1 MKFTHGTRRR
11 AAEYEKDWVRRWKD
25 DQTFEKSVAQRSAD
39 NAYVFYDGPPF
50 ITGVPHHGTLL
61 SSIVKDAVPRYWTM
75 KGKRVERRWGWDC
88 HGLPAENFVE
98 KQLNIVDRRQIV
110 TSSDQ
115 PAPLD
120 KDGQPLPTISLEK
133 YITKARESMVANS
146 ETWQG
151 VIDRIGRWV
160 DFTGAYRTM
169 DKDFME
175 SVWWAFKQLYEAGK
189 IYEGE
194 KVLMYDTKFATPVSK
209 AEVTMDNDA
218 YQTVTDPSVY
228 VKFKLKDS
236 KASRKIVLNEHSKVL
251 FVCNANAARSQMAQ
265 GFYNHYSHSQNAD
278 SAGLNPEKKWDEAP
292 TLSGFETMSHKP
304 AKSSETMQ
312 EVGIDIT
319 GHKRQLLTVDKLGDY
334 DLIVNLAEKSQTPDW
349 LRGDNVIWWNV
360 TDPRNE
366 SAEKNR
372 IARDEIEQRVKS
384 LLNGAVIDDTDSL
397 SQYNY
402 VILHGYT
409 GRNDKNFIPWLKHEL
424 EQRGAKVQAPQLPNT
439 DNPTEVEQVQYVLDN
454 VAFDENTVLVG
465 HSLGGLVAMRVLE
478 KLPHKIHHL
487 MLVAPSVLPQ
497 FYQGNDDIDTE
508 TGERK
513 RFIDHFSYD
522 FDFDKI
528 SSQAVHKTILQDNND
543 SKSRKPSMQY
553 IADNIGATLYK
564 TVANKRHFVAEQEP
578 FILEKL
584 LANEGGDDP
593 FLLAWTTTPW
603 TLPANLMLAVNPEM
617 TYCEVLV
624 GGEKL
629 IIAEEALERTLQD
642 EKHQPLDYEVLRKFP
657 GSELVGK
664 NYQPL
669 DTGSTWPD
677 SDKIHTIYAA
687 DFVTN
692 ESGTGI
698 VHIAPAYGE
707 DDFELAKGYGVSAF
721 HVIDDNG
728 YYTDS
733 NYKGLEVW
741 DNNKFI
747 AKDLKEKGAVWKIE
761 YIRHEYPFNP
771 RSKQRIMYRAIP
783 SWFFDIQGQ
792 KPLMLDENEHIN
804 WFPRHLKHGR
814 FAKNIEQ
821 APDWNLSRDR
831 FWATAMPVW
840 KGDRGTVRV
849 VGSYAELKELSGVEL
864 DDYHRPWVDDITF
877 TIDGETFTRIDKVL
891 DCWFESGSMP
901 FAQLH
906 YPFENQAKFEQNY
919 PADFIVEYI
928 GQVRAWFY
936 YVHAV
941 NAALAEIGAFG
952 EAGAQHKNAYS
963 NVITTG
969 VVAGNDGRKM
979 SKSLGNF
986 TDPNELMDKF
996 SADSLRFLLLSSPLL
1011 NGEDFAL
1018 HDKDVGDVARKLSM
1032 IWNMYDFFT
1041 MYAEVD
1047 GWEFD
1052 GELVDPLSGQPV
1064 CTSLSSTETA
1074 SAHRESRSST
1084 TGDTAELAAL
1094 KQSSY
1099 LPDVDNLNSRARA
1112 DVSEDEAT
1120 IGAVTNPLDIW
1131 IISRLHEL
1139 VAEVEK
1145 QMDAYNIPDALSPIL
1160 PFLDDASNWYVRR
1173 SRRRFWRSSKGAAGA
1188 EDDGDKND
1196 AYRTLHYVL
1205 VRLSHLL
1212 APFTPFLAEELYHN
1226 LTGDNESIH
1235 LKDWLPAGA
1244 VNEQVLADM
1253 ETVKDIVSVALHI
1266 RSKAGR
1272 GYGSRQPLSEMR
1284 LYGVNPIGDYSD
1296 ILKDEVNVQKVT
1308 FIQTNELSKA
1318 LDGMKEPSGTEG
1330 TRNYIF
1336 VTLELYRSPE
1346 LKREG
1351 LMREVIRHV
1360 QSARKKA
1367 GLQVDDR
1374 IVLHLAVGAEPTSQ
1388 ARPASDA
1395 AAQLRQAL
1403 TEHADTIASETL
1415 ATMAPEQP
1423 GDALYH
1429 TTAMVDG
1436 AELQVSLGKA

>member
-11 AAEYEKDWVRRWKD
+11 AAEYEKDWVQRWKD
-25 DQTFEKSVAQRSAD
+25 DRTFQKSVAQRPAD

-120 KDGQPLPTISLEK
+120 KDGNPLPTISLEK
-133 YITKARESMVANS
+133 YIIKARESMVANS

-228 VKFKLKDS
+228 VKFSLMD
-236 KASRKIVLNEHSKVL
+236 ED
-251 FVCNANAARSQMAQ
+251 AA
-265 GFYNHYSHSQNAD
+265 
-278 SAGLNPEKKWDEAP
+278 
-292 TLSGFETMSHKP
+292 
-304 AKSSETMQ
+304 
-312 EVGIDIT
+312 V
-319 GHKRQLLTVDKLGDY
+319 
-334 DLIVNLAEKSQTPDW
+334 
-349 LRGDNVIWWNV
+349 
-360 TDPRNE
+360 
-366 SAEKNR
+366 
-372 IARDEIEQRVKS
+372 
-384 LLNGAVIDDTDSL
+384 
-397 SQYNY
+397 
-402 VILHGYT
+402 
-409 GRNDKNFIPWLKHEL
+409 
-424 EQRGAKVQAPQLPNT
+424 
-439 DNPTEVEQVQYVLDN
+439 
-454 VAFDENTVLVG
+454 
-465 HSLGGLVAMRVLE
+465 
-478 KLPHKIHHL
+478 
-487 MLVAPSVLPQ
+487 
-497 FYQGNDDIDTE
+497 
-508 TGERK
+508 
-513 RFIDHFSYD
+513 
-522 FDFDKI
+522 
-528 SSQAVHKTILQDNND
+528 
-543 SKSRKPSMQY
+543 
-553 IADNIGATLYK
+553 
-564 TVANKRHFVAEQEP
+564 
-578 FILEKL
+578 
-584 LANEGGDDP
+584 
-593 FLLAWTTTPW
+593 LAWTTTPW

-617 TYCEVLV
+617 TYCEVKVPKGTKNVFLLSGKHAYASRQYYPQLKQQLEQQGYTVTIIDHIDPDSPDLAENVEQLAQYDFANAHVVTHSLGAATFLKYLQDANVTVASLTMIAPAYGVSNSSDEQWKQESGYVGLV
-624 GGEKL
+624 VDLAQVRRKIAQRPTIIYSDDAEVLNQGFAQLGKELGAAMQYEPGKGHFFAAEKSLVPEIILPLSEKL

-642 EKHQPLDYEVLRKFP
+642 EKHQPLDYDVLRKFP

-664 NYQPL
+664 TYQPL
-669 DTGSTWPD
+669 DTGSAWPEN
-677 SDKIHTIYAA
+677 DKIHTIYAA
-687 DFVTN
+687 DFVSH

-707 DDFELAKGYGVSAF
+707 DDFELAKRHGISAF

-733 NYKGLEVW
+733 NYTGLEVW

-792 KPLMLDENEHIN
+792 KPLMLEQNEHIN
-804 WFPRHLKHGR
+804 WFPSHLKHGR

-840 KGDRGTVRV
+840 KGDRGTVKV

-877 TIDGETFTRIDKVL
+877 EIDGETFTRIDKVL

-952 EAGAQHKNAYS
+952 EAGVQHKNAYS

-1018 HDKDVGDVARKLSM
+1018 HDKDVGDVARKLAM

-1052 GELVDPLSGQPV
+1052 GRLVDPLSGKPV

-1112 DVSEDEAT
+1112 DVSDDEAT

-1139 VAEVEK
+1139 VAEVER

-1173 SRRRFWRSSKGAAGA
+1173 SRRRFWKS
-1188 EDDGDKND
+1188 EDDGDKSD

-1226 LTGDNESIH
+1226 LTGDDEAIH

-1244 VNEQVLADM
+1244 VDEQVLADM

-1388 ARPASDA
+1388 PAAPGQAQLAGDT

-1403 TEHADTIASETL
+1403 AEHADTIASETL
-1415 ATMAPEQP
+1415 ATMAPQQP

-1429 TTAMVDG
+1429 TTATVDG
-1436 AELQVSLGKA
+1436 AELQVSLAKA

>member
-11 AAEYEKDWVRRWKD
+11 AAEYEKDWVQRWKD
-25 DQTFEKSVAQRSAD
+25 DQTFEKSVAQRPAD

-228 VKFKLKDS
+228 VKFSLMD
-236 KASRKIVLNEHSKVL
+236 ED
-251 FVCNANAARSQMAQ
+251 AA
-265 GFYNHYSHSQNAD
+265 
-278 SAGLNPEKKWDEAP
+278 
-292 TLSGFETMSHKP
+292 
-304 AKSSETMQ
+304 
-312 EVGIDIT
+312 V
-319 GHKRQLLTVDKLGDY
+319 
-334 DLIVNLAEKSQTPDW
+334 
-349 LRGDNVIWWNV
+349 
-360 TDPRNE
+360 
-366 SAEKNR
+366 
-372 IARDEIEQRVKS
+372 
-384 LLNGAVIDDTDSL
+384 
-397 SQYNY
+397 
-402 VILHGYT
+402 
-409 GRNDKNFIPWLKHEL
+409 
-424 EQRGAKVQAPQLPNT
+424 
-439 DNPTEVEQVQYVLDN
+439 
-454 VAFDENTVLVG
+454 
-465 HSLGGLVAMRVLE
+465 
-478 KLPHKIHHL
+478 
-487 MLVAPSVLPQ
+487 
-497 FYQGNDDIDTE
+497 
-508 TGERK
+508 
-513 RFIDHFSYD
+513 
-522 FDFDKI
+522 
-528 SSQAVHKTILQDNND
+528 
-543 SKSRKPSMQY
+543 
-553 IADNIGATLYK
+553 
-564 TVANKRHFVAEQEP
+564 
-578 FILEKL
+578 
-584 LANEGGDDP
+584 
-593 FLLAWTTTPW
+593 LAWTTTPW

-617 TYCEVLV
+617 TYCEVEV
-624 GGEKL
+624 DGKKL
-629 IIAEEALERTLQD
+629 ILAEEALERTLQD
-642 EKHQPLDYEVLRKFP
+642 DKHQPLDYDVLRTFP

-664 NYQPL
+664 TYQPL
-669 DTGSTWPD
+669 DTGSNWPEN
-677 SDKIHTIYAA
+677 DKVHTIYAA
-687 DFVTN
+687 DFVSH

-707 DDFELAKGYGVSAF
+707 DDFELAKRHGISAF

-728 YYTDS
+728 YYTDT

-792 KPLMLDENEHIN
+792 KPLMLEQNEHIN
-804 WFPRHLKHGR
+804 WFPAHLKHGR

-840 KGDRGTVRV
+840 KGDRGTVKV

-877 TIDGETFTRIDKVL
+877 EIDGEKFTRIDKVL

-996 SADSLRFLLLSSPLL
+996 SADSLRFLLLNSPLL

-1052 GELVDPLSGQPV
+1052 GELRDPLSD
-1064 CTSLSSTETA
+1064 L
-1074 SAHRESRSST
+1074 
-1084 TGDTAELAAL
+1084 
-1094 KQSSY
+1094 
-1099 LPDVDNLNSRARA
+1099 
-1112 DVSEDEAT
+1112 
-1120 IGAVTNPLDIW
+1120 TNPLDIW
-1131 IISRLHEL
+1131 IVSRLHQL
-1139 VAEVEK
+1139 VAEVERH
-1145 QMDAYNIPDALSPIL
+1145 MDTYNIPDALSPIL

-1173 SRRRFWRSSKGAAGA
+1173 SRRRFWKS

-1205 VRLSHLL
+1205 VRLSYIL

-1226 LTGDNESIH
+1226 LTGDDESIH
-1235 LKDWLPAGA
+1235 LKDWLAAGEENS
-1244 VNEQVLADM
+1244 VVVEKM
-1253 ETVKDIVSVALHI
+1253 EMTRRVISMGIMQRMQEDE
-1266 RSKAGR
+1266 
-1272 GYGSRQPLSEMR
+1272 YGKIKIRQPLP
-1284 LYGVNPIGDYSD
+1284 YV
-1296 ILKDEVNVQKVT
+1296 
-1308 FIQTNELSKA
+1308 ELSSSIK
-1318 LDGMKEPSGTEG
+1318 LDKEYEDMIKEELNVKEIKPIEG
-1330 TRNYIF
+1330 KIENPVENGYHTILTADWD
-1336 VTLELYRSPE
+1336 VTARLNKIITPE

-1351 LMREVIRHV
+1351 LMREVVRHV

-1374 IVLHLAVGAEPTSQ
+1374 IMLQLTTDDE
-1388 ARPASDA
+1388 
-1395 AAQLRQAL
+1395 QLRQAIN
-1403 TEHADTIASETL
+1403 EHAEVIAAETL
-1415 ATMAPEQP
+1415 ATFGQ
-1423 GDALYH
+1423 GDAYS
-1429 TTAMVDG
+1429 TTATIEG
-1436 AELQVSLGKA
+1436 AELQITLQCQ

>member
-11 AAEYEKDWVRRWKD
+11 AAEYEKDWVQRWKD
-25 DQTFEKSVAQRSAD
+25 DQTFEKSVAQRPAD
-39 NAYVFYDGPPF
+39 DAYVFYDGPPF

-98 KQLNIVDRRQIV
+98 KQLNITDRRQIV
-110 TSSDQ
+110 TCPGQ

-160 DFTGAYRTM
+160 DFEGAYRTM

-228 VKFKLKDS
+228 VKFRLADDD
-236 KASRKIVLNEHSKVL
+236 
-251 FVCNANAARSQMAQ
+251 AA
-265 GFYNHYSHSQNAD
+265 
-278 SAGLNPEKKWDEAP
+278 
-292 TLSGFETMSHKP
+292 
-304 AKSSETMQ
+304 
-312 EVGIDIT
+312 V
-319 GHKRQLLTVDKLGDY
+319 
-334 DLIVNLAEKSQTPDW
+334 
-349 LRGDNVIWWNV
+349 
-360 TDPRNE
+360 
-366 SAEKNR
+366 
-372 IARDEIEQRVKS
+372 
-384 LLNGAVIDDTDSL
+384 
-397 SQYNY
+397 
-402 VILHGYT
+402 
-409 GRNDKNFIPWLKHEL
+409 
-424 EQRGAKVQAPQLPNT
+424 
-439 DNPTEVEQVQYVLDN
+439 
-454 VAFDENTVLVG
+454 
-465 HSLGGLVAMRVLE
+465 
-478 KLPHKIHHL
+478 
-487 MLVAPSVLPQ
+487 
-497 FYQGNDDIDTE
+497 
-508 TGERK
+508 
-513 RFIDHFSYD
+513 
-522 FDFDKI
+522 
-528 SSQAVHKTILQDNND
+528 
-543 SKSRKPSMQY
+543 
-553 IADNIGATLYK
+553 
-564 TVANKRHFVAEQEP
+564 
-578 FILEKL
+578 
-584 LANEGGDDP
+584 
-593 FLLAWTTTPW
+593 LAWTTTPW

-617 TYCEVLV
+617 TYCEVKVPKGTKNVFLLSGKHAYASREYYPQLKQQLEQQGYTVTIIDHINPDSPDLTENVEQLAQYDFTYAHVVTHSLGAATFLKYLQDANVTVASLTMIAPACGVSNSSDEQWKQESGYVGLV
-624 GGEKL
+624 VDLAQVRRKIDQRPTIVYSDDAEVLNQGFAQLGTELDAVMQHEPGKGHFFAAEKGLAPEITLPLSEKL

-642 EKHQPLDYEVLRKFP
+642 DKHQPLDYDVLRKFP

-664 NYQPL
+664 KYQPL
-669 DTGSTWPD
+669 DTGSTWPEN
-677 SDKIHTIYAA
+677 DKIHTIYAA
-687 DFVTN
+687 DFVSH

-707 DDFELAKGYGVSAF
+707 DDFELAKRHGISAF

-728 YYTDS
+728 YYTDG
-733 NYKGLEVW
+733 NYTGLEVW

-792 KPLMLDENEHIN
+792 KPLMLEQNEHIN
-804 WFPRHLKHGR
+804 WFPAHLKHGR

-952 EAGAQHKNAYS
+952 EAGTQHKNAYS

-1018 HDKDVGDVARKLSM
+1018 HDKDVGDVARKLAM

-1052 GELVDPLSGQPV
+1052 GELIDPLSGKPV

-1173 SRRRFWRSSKGAAGA
+1173 SRRRFWKS
-1188 EDDGDKND
+1188 EDDGDKSD

-1205 VRLSHLL
+1205 VRLGYLL

-1235 LKDWLPAGA
+1235 LKDWLPAGE

-1253 ETVKDIVSVALHI
+1253 ARTRELINNGLSLRMQKDEKQESVKV
-1266 RSKAGR
+1266 
-1272 GYGSRQPLSEMR
+1272 RQPLQEFVYPGGQLATYYESIIAEE
-1284 LYGVNPIGDYSD
+1284 LNVKNVINSPVAAGYGASGLVEGLVFLPFGGSSI
-1296 ILKDEVNVQKVT
+1296 
-1308 FIQTNELSKA
+1308 A
-1318 LDGMKEPSGTEG
+1318 LNKTI
-1330 TRNYIF
+1330 T
-1336 VTLELYRSPE
+1336 PE

-1374 IVLHLAVGAEPTSQ
+1374 IVLHLTVGAEPASASQPAAPSQ
-1388 ARPASDA
+1388 AQPASDA

-1403 TEHADTIASETL
+1403 AEHADTIASETL
-1415 ATMAPEQP
+1415 ATMAPQHLA
-1423 GDALYH
+1423 DALYH

-1436 AELQVSLGKA
+1436 AELQISLAKA

>member
-11 AAEYEKDWVRRWKD
+11 AAEYEKDWVQRWKD
-25 DQTFEKSVAQRSAD
+25 DQTFQKSVAQRPAD

-98 KQLNIVDRRQIV
+98 KQLNITDRRQIV
-110 TSSDQ
+110 TCPGQ

-120 KDGQPLPTISLEK
+120 KDGNPLPTISLET

-228 VKFKLKDS
+228 VKFKLADDD
-236 KASRKIVLNEHSKVL
+236 
-251 FVCNANAARSQMAQ
+251 AA
-265 GFYNHYSHSQNAD
+265 
-278 SAGLNPEKKWDEAP
+278 
-292 TLSGFETMSHKP
+292 
-304 AKSSETMQ
+304 
-312 EVGIDIT
+312 V
-319 GHKRQLLTVDKLGDY
+319 
-334 DLIVNLAEKSQTPDW
+334 
-349 LRGDNVIWWNV
+349 
-360 TDPRNE
+360 
-366 SAEKNR
+366 
-372 IARDEIEQRVKS
+372 
-384 LLNGAVIDDTDSL
+384 
-397 SQYNY
+397 
-402 VILHGYT
+402 
-409 GRNDKNFIPWLKHEL
+409 
-424 EQRGAKVQAPQLPNT
+424 
-439 DNPTEVEQVQYVLDN
+439 
-454 VAFDENTVLVG
+454 
-465 HSLGGLVAMRVLE
+465 
-478 KLPHKIHHL
+478 
-487 MLVAPSVLPQ
+487 
-497 FYQGNDDIDTE
+497 
-508 TGERK
+508 
-513 RFIDHFSYD
+513 
-522 FDFDKI
+522 
-528 SSQAVHKTILQDNND
+528 
-543 SKSRKPSMQY
+543 
-553 IADNIGATLYK
+553 
-564 TVANKRHFVAEQEP
+564 
-578 FILEKL
+578 
-584 LANEGGDDP
+584 
-593 FLLAWTTTPW
+593 LAWTTTPW
-603 TLPANLMLAVNPEM
+603 TLPANLMLAVNPDM

-629 IIAEEALERTLQD
+629 ILAEEALERTLQD
-642 EKHQPLDYEVLRKFP
+642 EKHQPLDYKVLRTFP
-657 GSELVGK
+657 GSELVSK
-664 NYQPL
+664 KYQPL
-669 DTGSTWPD
+669 DTGSNWPEN
-677 SDKIHTIYAA
+677 DKIHTIYAA
-687 DFVTN
+687 DFVSH

-707 DDFELAKGYGVSAF
+707 DDFELAKRHGISAF

-728 YYTDS
+728 YYTDT

-783 SWFFDIQGQ
+783 SWFFAIQGQ

-804 WFPRHLKHGR
+804 WFPHHLKHGR

-840 KGDRGTVRV
+840 KGDRGTVKV

-941 NAALAEIGAFG
+941 NVALAEIGAFG
-952 EAGAQHKNAYS
+952 PDCQHKNAYN

-1047 GWEFD
+1047 EFTFPYD
-1052 GELVDPLSGQPV
+1052 TASSDAFLVHRITNTAHSDTPE
-1064 CTSLSSTETA
+1064 SLSRTGTEN
-1074 SAHRESRSST
+1074 SFQIS
-1084 TGDTAELAAL
+1084 
-1094 KQSSY
+1094 
-1099 LPDVDNLNSRARA
+1099 VDIDKLS
-1112 DVSEDEAT
+1112 
-1120 IGAVTNPLDIW
+1120 NPLDIW

-1173 SRRRFWRSSKGAAGA
+1173 SRRRFWKS
-1188 EDDGDKND
+1188 EDDGDKSD

-1205 VRLSHLL
+1205 VRLSYLL

-1235 LKDWLPAGA
+1235 LKDWLPAGE

-1374 IVLHLAVGAEPTSQ
+1374 IMLHLATNDE
-1388 ARPASDA
+1388 
-1395 AAQLRQAL
+1395 QLRQAL

-1415 ATMAPEQP
+1415 ATIAPQQP

-1436 AELQVSLGKA
+1436 AELQVSLGKV

>member
-1 MKFTHGTRRR
+1 M
-11 AAEYEKDWVRRWKD
+11 
-25 DQTFEKSVAQRSAD
+25 
-39 NAYVFYDGPPF
+39 
-50 ITGVPHHGTLL
+50 
-61 SSIVKDAVPRYWTM
+61 
-75 KGKRVERRWGWDC
+75 
-88 HGLPAENFVE
+88 
-98 KQLNIVDRRQIV
+98 
-110 TSSDQ
+110 
-115 PAPLD
+115 
-120 KDGQPLPTISLEK
+120 
-133 YITKARESMVANS
+133 
-146 ETWQG
+146 
-151 VIDRIGRWV
+151 
-160 DFTGAYRTM
+160 
-169 DKDFME
+169 
-175 SVWWAFKQLYEAGK
+175 
-189 IYEGE
+189 
-194 KVLMYDTKFATPVSK
+194 
-209 AEVTMDNDA
+209 
-218 YQTVTDPSVY
+218 
-228 VKFKLKDS
+228 
-236 KASRKIVLNEHSKVL
+236 
-251 FVCNANAARSQMAQ
+251 
-265 GFYNHYSHSQNAD
+265 
-278 SAGLNPEKKWDEAP
+278 
-292 TLSGFETMSHKP
+292 
-304 AKSSETMQ
+304 
-312 EVGIDIT
+312 
-319 GHKRQLLTVDKLGDY
+319 
-334 DLIVNLAEKSQTPDW
+334 
-349 LRGDNVIWWNV
+349 
-360 TDPRNE
+360 
-366 SAEKNR
+366 
-372 IARDEIEQRVKS
+372 
-384 LLNGAVIDDTDSL
+384 
-397 SQYNY
+397 
-402 VILHGYT
+402 
-409 GRNDKNFIPWLKHEL
+409 
-424 EQRGAKVQAPQLPNT
+424 
-439 DNPTEVEQVQYVLDN
+439 
-454 VAFDENTVLVG
+454 
-465 HSLGGLVAMRVLE
+465 
-478 KLPHKIHHL
+478 
-487 MLVAPSVLPQ
+487 
-497 FYQGNDDIDTE
+497 
-508 TGERK
+508 
-513 RFIDHFSYD
+513 
-522 FDFDKI
+522 
-528 SSQAVHKTILQDNND
+528 
-543 SKSRKPSMQY
+543 
-553 IADNIGATLYK
+553 
-564 TVANKRHFVAEQEP
+564 
-578 FILEKL
+578 
-584 LANEGGDDP
+584 
-593 FLLAWTTTPW
+593 
-603 TLPANLMLAVNPEM
+603 
-617 TYCEVLV
+617 
-624 GGEKL
+624 
-629 IIAEEALERTLQD
+629 
-642 EKHQPLDYEVLRKFP
+642 
-657 GSELVGK
+657 
-664 NYQPL
+664 
-669 DTGSTWPD
+669 
-677 SDKIHTIYAA
+677 A
-687 DFVTN
+687 DFVSS

-707 DDFELAKGYGVSAF
+707 DDFELGKANGIAPF

-783 SWFFDIQGQ
+783 SWFFAIQGQ
-792 KPLMLDENEHIN
+792 KPLMLEQNEHIN
-804 WFPRHLKHGR
+804 WFPHHLKHGR

-849 VGSYAELKELSGVEL
+849 VGSCAELKELSGVEL

-877 TIDGETFTRIDKVL
+877 EIDGETFTRIDKVL

-941 NAALAEIGAFG
+941 NVALAEIGAFG
-952 EAGAQHKNAYS
+952 EAGVQHKNAYS

-1139 VAEVEK
+1139 VAEVER